1 MLLAK
6 IMEYE
11 VQKHIRLAFILGS
24 SLTLSACA
32 NLSAGNLFS
41 HYSAQNSELHQLVK
55 SGDYQQAELALPEY
69 VAGDILDNFEN
80 GRVHLLNQQYPQS
93 KTAFE
98 LSDQAVRTQQDQA
111 TVSVSQSAMSLSAL
125 AVNDNLKTYQPAD
138 YELGFLHLYLG
149 LNYLKQNDLEG
160 ALIEM
165 RRANQVQEQARK
177 DRQSDL
183 ESAQSQMERQG
194 LTPNL
199 GSVLANYPDAGKT
212 LQAVQ
217 SGYLLY
223 LSALLYEA
231 DNDLNSAYVDYRRAL
246 AVMPDNQQVI
256 DGTKRV
262 AKRLNMREDLA
273 KLEQRYGKA
282 NYLENGKSR
291 VIVLDERGVVA
302 SLQGW
307 KQALPLYD
315 SRGDGAW
322 YSVALPY
329 YPQVNGESFSPLSL
343 NSGQLTGDLL
353 TDVNLMAQ
361 RDLSERMP
369 SIVIRQAL
377 RVWAKDQLR
386 KEAAKGDD
394 VGNLLF
400 NVWNTLTEQPD
411 TRSWLTLPAEIYSAS
426 AVVEPGA
433 QQIMLNGKPYTFDVE
448 SGRTVLVW
456 LSRQGN
462 SATIWHKQLGN
473 IR

>member
-1 MLLAK
+1 M
-6 IMEYE
+6 
-11 VQKHIRLAFILGS
+11 QKHIRLAFILGS
-24 SLTLSACA
+24 TLVLSACA

-41 HYSAQNSELHQLVK
+41 HYSAQNGELHQLVK
-55 SGDYQQAELALPEY
+55 SGDYQQAEQALPEF
-69 VAGDILDNFEN
+69 VAGDILDNFEQ
-80 GRVHLLNQQYPQS
+80 GRVYLLNQQYPES
-93 KTAFE
+93 KAAFD
-98 LSDQAVRTQQDQA
+98 LSDQAVRVQQDQA
-111 TVSVSQSAMSLSAL
+111 TVSVSESAMSLSAL

-160 ALIEM
+160 ALVEM

-177 DRQSDL
+177 DREKDL
-183 ESAQSQMERQG
+183 ESAQKQMEQQG

-199 GSVLANYPDAGKT
+199 GSVLSNYPDAGKT

-223 LSALLYEA
+223 LSALLYET

-256 DGTKRV
+256 DGTMRV
-262 AKRLNMREDLA
+262 AKRLGMREDLV
-273 KLEQRYGKA
+273 KLEKRYGKA
-282 NYLENGKSR
+282 SYLASGKSR
-291 VIVLDERGVVA
+291 IIVIDERGVVE

-322 YSVALPY
+322 YSIALPY
-329 YPQVNGESFSPLSL
+329 YPQAQSESFSPIKINNGHLSE
-343 NSGQLTGDLL
+343 SLL

-394 VGNLLF
+394 VGNILF

-411 TRSWLTLPAEIYSAS
+411 TRSWLTLPGEIYSAS
-426 AVVEPGA
+426 AEVNPGQQQMTINGVDYSFNVEA
-433 QQIMLNGKPYTFDVE
+433 
-448 SGRTVLVW
+448 GRTVLVW
-456 LSRQGN
+456 LSRQGDN
-462 SATIWHKQLGN
+462 STIWHKQLGN

>member
-1 MLLAK
+1 M
-6 IMEYE
+6 
-11 VQKHIRLAFILGS
+11 QKHIRLAFILGS
-24 SLTLSACA
+24 TLVLSACA

-41 HYSAQNSELHQLVK
+41 HYSAQNGELHQLVK
-55 SGDYQQAELALPEY
+55 SGDYQQAEQALPEF
-69 VAGDILDNFEN
+69 VAGDILDNFEQ
-80 GRVHLLNQQYPQS
+80 GRVYLLNQQYPES
-93 KTAFE
+93 KAAFD
-98 LSDQAVRTQQDQA
+98 LSDQAVRVQQDQA
-111 TVSVSQSAMSLSAL
+111 TVSVSESAMSLSAL

-160 ALIEM
+160 ALVEM

-177 DRQSDL
+177 DREKDL
-183 ESAQSQMERQG
+183 ESAQKQMEQQG

-199 GSVLANYPDAGKT
+199 GSVLSNYPDAGKT

-223 LSALLYEA
+223 LSALLYET

-256 DGTKRV
+256 DGTMRV
-262 AKRLNMREDLA
+262 AKRLGMREDLV
-273 KLEQRYGKA
+273 KLEKRYGKA
-282 NYLENGKSR
+282 SYLASGKSR
-291 VIVLDERGVVA
+291 IIVIDERGVVE

-322 YSVALPY
+322 YSIALPY
-329 YPQVNGESFSPLSL
+329 YPQAQSESFSPIKINNGRLSE
-343 NSGQLTGDLL
+343 SLL

-394 VGNLLF
+394 VGNILF

-411 TRSWLTLPAEIYSAS
+411 TRSWLTLPGEIYSAS
-426 AVVEPGA
+426 AEVNPGQQQMTINGVDYSFNVEA
-433 QQIMLNGKPYTFDVE
+433 
-448 SGRTVLVW
+448 GRTALVW
-456 LSRQGN
+456 LSRQGDN
-462 SATIWHKQLGN
+462 STIWHKQLGN

>member
-1 MLLAK
+1 
-6 IMEYE
+6 MEYE

-24 SLTLSACA
+24 TLVLSACA

-41 HYSAQNSELHQLVK
+41 HYSAQNGELHQLVK
-55 SGDYQQAELALPEY
+55 SGDYQQAEQALPEF
-69 VAGDILDNFEN
+69 VAGDILDNFEQ
-80 GRVHLLNQQYPQS
+80 GRVYLLNQQYPES
-93 KTAFE
+93 KAAFD
-98 LSDQAVRTQQDQA
+98 LSDQAVRVQQDQA
-111 TVSVSQSAMSLSAL
+111 TVSVSESAMSLSAL

-160 ALIEM
+160 ALVEM

-177 DRQSDL
+177 DREKDL
-183 ESAQSQMERQG
+183 ESAQNQMEQQG

-199 GSVLANYPDAGKT
+199 GSVLSNYPDAGKT

-223 LSALLYEA
+223 LSALLYET

-256 DGTKRV
+256 DGTMRV
-262 AKRLNMREDLA
+262 AKRLGMREDLV
-273 KLEQRYGKA
+273 KLENRYGKA
-282 NYLENGKSR
+282 SYLASGKSR
-291 VIVLDERGVVA
+291 IIVIDERGVVE

-322 YSVALPY
+322 YSIALPY
-329 YPQVNGESFSPLSL
+329 YPQAQSESFSPIKINNGHLSE
-343 NSGQLTGDLL
+343 SLL

-394 VGNLLF
+394 VGNILF

-411 TRSWLTLPAEIYSAS
+411 TRSWLTLPGEIYSAS
-426 AVVEPGA
+426 AEVNPGQQQMTINGVDYSFNVEA
-433 QQIMLNGKPYTFDVE
+433 
-448 SGRTVLVW
+448 GRTALVW
-456 LSRQGN
+456 LSRQGDN
-462 SATIWHKQLGN
+462 STIWHKQLGN

>member
-1 MLLAK
+1 MH
-6 IMEYE
+6 
-11 VQKHIRLAFILGS
+11 KHIRLAFILGCS
-24 SLTLSACA
+24 IALSACA

-55 SGDYQQAELALPEY
+55 SGNYQQAEQALPEF

-80 GRVHLLNQQYPQS
+80 GRVYFLNQQYPES
-93 KTAFE
+93 KRALE
-98 LSDQAVRTQQDQA
+98 SSDQAVRIQQDQA

-177 DRQSDL
+177 EREKDL
-183 ESAQSQMERQG
+183 QSAQSQMEQQG

-199 GSVLANYPDAGKT
+199 GSVLSNYPDAGKT

-223 LSALLYEA
+223 LSAILYEA

-246 AVMPDNQQVI
+246 AVMPDNQQII

-262 AKRLNMREDLA
+262 AKRLGMREDLV
-273 KLEQRYGKA
+273 KLEKRYGKA
-282 NYLENGKSR
+282 SYLESGKGR
-291 VIVLDERGVVA
+291 VIVIDERGVVEA
-302 SLQGW
+302 LQGW

-322 YSVALPY
+322 YSIALPY
-329 YPQVNGESFSPLSL
+329 YPAAQRQGFSPLTL
-343 NSGQLTGDLL
+343 NNGQLSESLL
-353 TDVNLMAQ
+353 ADVNLMAQ

-411 TRSWLTLPAEIYSAS
+411 TRSWLTLPGEIYSAS
-426 AVVEPGA
+426 AVVEPGV
-433 QQIMLNGKPYTFDVE
+433 QQMTINGENYTFE
-448 SGRTVLVW
+448 LEAGRTALVW
-456 LSRQGN
+456 LSRQGD
-462 SATIWHKQLGN
+462 SSTIWHKQLGN

>member
-1 MLLAK
+1 M
-6 IMEYE
+6 
-11 VQKHIRLAFILGS
+11 QKHIRLAFILGS
-24 SLTLSACA
+24 TLVLSACA

-41 HYSAQNSELHQLVK
+41 HYSAQNGELHQLVK
-55 SGDYQQAELALPEY
+55 SGDYQQAEQALPEF
-69 VAGDILDNFEN
+69 VAGDILDNFEQ
-80 GRVHLLNQQYPQS
+80 GRVYLLNQQYPES
-93 KTAFE
+93 KAAFD
-98 LSDQAVRTQQDQA
+98 LSDQAVRVQQDQA
-111 TVSVSQSAMSLSAL
+111 TVSVSESAMSLSAL

-160 ALIEM
+160 ALVEM

-177 DRQSDL
+177 DREKDL
-183 ESAQSQMERQG
+183 ESAQNQMEQQG

-199 GSVLANYPDAGKT
+199 GSVLSNYPDAGKT

-223 LSALLYEA
+223 LSALLYET

-256 DGTKRV
+256 DGTMRV
-262 AKRLNMREDLA
+262 AKRLGMREDLV
-273 KLEQRYGKA
+273 KLENRYGKA
-282 NYLENGKSR
+282 SYLASGKSR
-291 VIVLDERGVVA
+291 IIVIDERGVVE

-322 YSVALPY
+322 YSIALPY
-329 YPQVNGESFSPLSL
+329 YPQAQSESFSPIKINNGHLSE
-343 NSGQLTGDLL
+343 SLL

-394 VGNLLF
+394 VGNILF

-411 TRSWLTLPAEIYSAS
+411 TRSWLTLPGEIYSAS
-426 AVVEPGA
+426 AEVNPGQQQMTINGVDYSFNVEA
-433 QQIMLNGKPYTFDVE
+433 
-448 SGRTVLVW
+448 GRTALVW
-456 LSRQGN
+456 LSRQGDN
-462 SATIWHKQLGN
+462 STIWHKQLGN

>member
-1 MLLAK
+1 M
-6 IMEYE
+6 
-11 VQKHIRLAFILGS
+11 GS
-24 SLTLSACA
+24 ALVLSACA

-41 HYSAQNSELHQLVK
+41 HYSAQNGELHQLVK
-55 SGDYQQAELALPEY
+55 SGDYQQAEQALPEF
-69 VAGDILDNFEN
+69 VAGDILDNFEQ
-80 GRVHLLNQQYPQS
+80 GRVYLLNQQYPES
-93 KTAFE
+93 KAAFD
-98 LSDQAVRTQQDQA
+98 LSDQAVRVQQDQA
-111 TVSVSQSAMSLSAL
+111 TVSVSESAMSLSAL

-160 ALIEM
+160 ALVEM

-177 DRQSDL
+177 DREKDL
-183 ESAQSQMERQG
+183 ESAQKQMEQQG

-199 GSVLANYPDAGKT
+199 GSVLSNYPDAGKT

-223 LSALLYEA
+223 LSALLYET

-256 DGTKRV
+256 DGTMRV
-262 AKRLNMREDLA
+262 AKRLGMREDLV
-273 KLEQRYGKA
+273 KLEKRYGKA
-282 NYLENGKSR
+282 SYLASGKSR
-291 VIVLDERGVVA
+291 IIVIDERGVVE

-322 YSVALPY
+322 YSIALPY
-329 YPQVNGESFSPLSL
+329 YPQAQSESFSPIKINNGHLSE
-343 NSGQLTGDLL
+343 SLL

-394 VGNLLF
+394 VGNILF

-411 TRSWLTLPAEIYSAS
+411 TRSWLTLPGEIYSAS
-426 AVVEPGA
+426 AEVNPGQQQMTINGVDYSFNVEA
-433 QQIMLNGKPYTFDVE
+433 
-448 SGRTVLVW
+448 GRTALVW
-456 LSRQGN
+456 LSRQGDN
-462 SATIWHKQLGN
+462 STIWHKQLGN

>member
-1 MLLAK
+1 M
-6 IMEYE
+6 
-11 VQKHIRLAFILGS
+11 QKHIRLAFILGS
-24 SLTLSACA
+24 TLVLSACA

-41 HYSAQNSELHQLVK
+41 HYSAQNGELHQLVK
-55 SGDYQQAELALPEY
+55 SGDYQQAEQALPEF
-69 VAGDILDNFEN
+69 VAGDILDNFEQ
-80 GRVHLLNQQYPQS
+80 GRVYLLNQQYPES
-93 KTAFE
+93 KAAFD
-98 LSDQAVRTQQDQA
+98 LSDQAVRVQQDQA
-111 TVSVSQSAMSLSAL
+111 TVSVSESAMSLSAL

-160 ALIEM
+160 ALVEM

-177 DRQSDL
+177 DREKDL
-183 ESAQSQMERQG
+183 ESAQKQMEQQG

-199 GSVLANYPDAGKT
+199 GSVLSNYPDAGKT

-223 LSALLYEA
+223 LSALLYET

-256 DGTKRV
+256 DGTMRV
-262 AKRLNMREDLA
+262 AKRLGMREDLV
-273 KLEQRYGKA
+273 KLEKRYGKA
-282 NYLENGKSR
+282 SYLASGKSR
-291 VIVLDERGVVA
+291 IIVIDERGVVE

-322 YSVALPY
+322 YSIALPY
-329 YPQVNGESFSPLSL
+329 YPQAQSESFSPIKINNGHLSE
-343 NSGQLTGDLL
+343 SLL

-394 VGNLLF
+394 VGNILF

-411 TRSWLTLPAEIYSAS
+411 TRSWLTLPGEIYSAS
-426 AVVEPGA
+426 AEVNPGQQQMTINGVDYSFNVEA
-433 QQIMLNGKPYTFDVE
+433 
-448 SGRTVLVW
+448 GRTALVW
-456 LSRQGN
+456 LSRQGDN
-462 SATIWHKQLGN
+462 STIWHKQLGN

>member
-1 MLLAK
+1 MHN
-6 IMEYE
+6 
-11 VQKHIRLAFILGS
+11 HIRLAFILGC
-24 SLTLSACA
+24 SLALSACA

-41 HYSAQNSELHQLVK
+41 HYSAQNGELHQLVK
-55 SGDYQQAELALPEY
+55 SGDYQQAEAALPDY
-69 VAGDILDNFEN
+69 VAGDILDNFES
-80 GRVHLLNQQYPQS
+80 GRVYFLNQQYPES
-93 KTAFE
+93 KEALG
-98 LSDQAVRTQQDQA
+98 LSDRAVRVQQDQA
-111 TVSVSQSAMSLSAL
+111 TVSVTQSAMSLSAL
-125 AVNDNLKTYQPAD
+125 AVNDNLNTYQPAD

-177 DRQSDL
+177 DREKDL
-183 ESAQSQMERQG
+183 ESAQNQMEQQG

-199 GSVLANYPDAGKT
+199 GSVLSNYPDAGKT

-262 AKRLNMREDLA
+262 AKRLGMREDLV

-282 NYLENGKSR
+282 SYLESGKGR
-291 VIVLDERGVVA
+291 VIVIDERGVVEA
-302 SLQGW
+302 LQGW

-322 YSVALPY
+322 YSIALPY
-329 YPQVNGESFSPLSL
+329 YPQVQSEAFSPITLNNDHLSG
-343 NSGQLTGDLL
+343 SLL

-411 TRSWLTLPAEIYSAS
+411 TRSWLTLPGEIYSAS
-426 AVVEPGA
+426 AVVEPGE
-433 QQIMLNGKPYTFDVE
+433 QKIKINGQDYTFNVE
-448 SGRTVLVW
+448 AGRTALVW
-456 LSRQGN
+456 LSRQGE
-462 SATIWHKQLGN
+462 SSTIWHKQLGN